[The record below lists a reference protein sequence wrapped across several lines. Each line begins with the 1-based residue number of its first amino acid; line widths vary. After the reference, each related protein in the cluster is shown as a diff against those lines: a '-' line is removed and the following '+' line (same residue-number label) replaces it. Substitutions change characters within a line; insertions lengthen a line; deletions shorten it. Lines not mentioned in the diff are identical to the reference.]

1 MYDGSVWGK
10 MRLNFVTK
18 SDFVYFGRTLR
29 LYNMICNR
37 SYFIPLLEFFSWLP
51 IGCLLIS
58 IFSNRSENLKLWI
71 QFRHWLLITN
81 VWPPML
87 LHVWTPIRASYRS
100 FWMCKSDY
108 HAPPPRRDLRDPKLS
123 KLKISLLQDER
134 KPSIL
139 IPTNCNSWQVFLAT
153 RYVSNLTPSKYPCFL
168 ASTTF

>member
-108 HAPPPRRDLRDPKLS
+108 HAPPTPRFKRSKTVKVKNFTTPGWTETVNFDTDKLQQLTGFS
-123 KLKISLLQDER
+123 SNPIRVQS
-134 KPSIL
+134 
-139 IPTNCNSWQVFLAT
+139 NSF
-153 RYVSNLTPSKYPCFL
+153 
-168 ASTTF
+168 